1 MFSGPEIVLLK
12 PQRISLKSLPRISC
26 IFFALIT
33 NFNIFFLNLLLQLPF
48 KKRKISEDKLKQ
60 RLNVGDAKLFA
71 TDSYSELPLN
81 DNECVQNA
89 LLIKSPPLHV
99 TTLPKSDCSKQ
110 LSCTKNKSPE
120 KSIKQLSHTKK
131 KSPEKSD
138 KTLSSKLQVLRQ
150 MFSSVT
156 DIKKSPV
163 INDLLIP
170 TTIRNLATRF
180 ENCINFIR
188 PRRLQNMVD
197 IDSIVRSFSIF
208 GKVVGIQDHWTRPK
222 GKKVCDL
229 SFTYICY

>member
-1 MFSGPEIVLLK
+1 MLK
-12 PQRISLKSLPRISC
+12 PQKISLKSSPRISC

-33 NFNIFFLNLLLQLPF
+33 NFNIFSFNLLLQLPF

-81 DNECVQNA
+81 DECVQNA

-99 TTLPKSDCSKQ
+99 TILPKNDCSKQ
-110 LSCTKNKSPE
+110 LSCAKNKSPE
-120 KSIKQLSHTKK
+120 KSIKQLSHNKK

-138 KTLSSKLQVLRQ
+138 KTISSKLQELRQ

-156 DIKKSPV
+156 VIKKSPV
-163 INDLLIP
+163 INDLLIS

-197 IDSIVRSFSIF
+197 IDSIVRSFSLF